1 MIHFRRVDENNQ
13 QQFLQL
19 LEDNPMQGWINTALT
34 RQPSYCEGQ
43 HYFGDE
49 QAFLAEEEQE
59 SIGCYQLTTH
69 QGFINGELRPLGYLN
84 SLRVAQAYRHK
95 IRIIKAG
102 FEHLQHTIALPMHC
116 YTSIASDNLE
126 ARRLLE
132 KGIKGLPRYEYL
144 GELCTLVISKRRGKA
159 TKCWQTVN
167 AKAWLDFYQQ
177 QACQYQLAP
186 YVSEPWFTQ
195 STLTP
200 LAYMNNETIAAC
212 AVLWQQQSFKQVKVM
227 RYHPVIKVLRPFYNL
242 YSVLTKRPCLPKIKQ
257 TLPQTFLAFFQNTQ
271 LDHTINL
278 IADAL
283 ARCPTPLLT
292 LSLSVDNPQCD
303 QIINAFKPFVYKTC
317 IYRVHFNEPLQ
328 WQNRPIQ
335 LEAAIL

>member
-1 MIHFRRVDENNQ
+1 MISFQRVDENNQ

-19 LEDNPMQGWINTALT
+19 LEDNPMQGWINTVLT

-49 QAFLAEEEQE
+49 QAFLAEEQQE
-59 SIGCYQLTTH
+59 SVGCYQLTTH
-69 QGFINGELRPLGYLN
+69 QGFINGKLGSLGYLN

-95 IRIIKAG
+95 IRVIKAG
-102 FEHLQHTIALPMHC
+102 FEHLQQHMALPTYC

-132 KGIKGLPRYEYL
+132 KGINGLPHYEYL

-159 TKCWQTVN
+159 TNCWQRAD

-186 YVSEPWFTQ
+186 HISEPWLTG

-200 LAYMNNETIAAC
+200 LACVNHEKIVAC
-212 AVLWQQQSFKQVKVM
+212 AILWQQQAFKQVKVT
-227 RYHPVIKVLRPFYNL
+227 RYHPAIKAFRKLYNL
-242 YSVLTKRPCLPKIKQ
+242 YSDLAKRPCLPKVNQ
-257 TLPQTFLAFFQNTQ
+257 TLPQTFLAFFHCSQANT
-271 LDHTINL
+271 TMAL
-278 IADAL
+278 IEDAL
-283 ARCPTPLLT
+283 AQSPTPLLT
-292 LSLSVDNPQCD
+292 LSLSANNPQCAD
-303 QIINAFKPFVYKTC
+303 VIKVFKPFVYKTS
-317 IYRVHFNEPLQ
+317 IYRVHFNESLP
-328 WQNRPIQ
+328 WQVRPMQ